1 MRDVVSIVSAALC
14 GLVFGLGLIASQMSD
29 PQRVI
34 AFLDVAGDWE
44 PRLLIVMI
52 AASVVA
58 APAYAMVRR
67 TRHSWLGDDVS
78 LPNRTHI
85 DSRLITG
92 AAIFGVGWGLIGLCP
107 GPALVLLGTFDR
119 GVLIFL
125 PAMIVG
131 VLLGRLRRSTLAPS
145 PESSQV

>member
-1 MRDVVSIVSAALC
+1 MRDVVSIVSAAIC

-29 PQRVI
+29 PQRII
-34 AFLDVAGDWE
+34 AFLDIAGDWE

-67 TRHSWLGDDVS
+67 TRHSWLGEDVS
-78 LPNRTHI
+78 LPKRTQI

-131 VLLGRLRRSTLAPS
+131 VLLGRLRRGSLAPA

>member
-1 MRDVVSIVSAALC
+1 MRDVMSIVSAALC
-14 GLVFGLGLIASQMSD
+14 GLVFGLGLIAAQLTD
-29 PQRVI
+29 PARII

-44 PRLLIVMI
+44 GRLLIVMV

-58 APAYAMVRR
+58 APAFAMARR
-67 TRHSWLGDDVS
+67 THHSWLGEDIT

-92 AAIFGVGWGLIGLCP
+92 AAIFGVGWGLVGLCP

-131 VLLGRLRRSTLAPS
+131 ALLGRLRRPDLTATAKS
-145 PESSQV
+145 PRA